1 MKEKVPSA
9 KDKTKQAE
17 KNPFPRL
24 CDVSSSV
31 VLGNKAQLGNRG
43 PSTGYEQR
51 LKGCPRPGAHLEAS
65 LVSRLSSLGS
75 GNKQWSSRETDG
87 PRSWEVNHCTHQLS
101 LLRNHH
107 TNNVLKSQA
116 RQQTLWGCN
125 MVCRN
130 RDARKVTWLT
140 VGVSRSHLKCGRV
153 IRCLCWKLKKKKKNL
168 PLPGK
173 PE

>member
-65 LVSRLSSLGS
+65 LVSRLSSLRS
-75 GNKQWSSRETDG
+75 GNKQ
-87 PRSWEVNHCTHQLS
+87 
-101 LLRNHH
+101 
-107 TNNVLKSQA
+107 
-116 RQQTLWGCN
+116 
-125 MVCRN
+125 
-130 RDARKVTWLT
+130 
-140 VGVSRSHLKCGRV
+140 
-153 IRCLCWKLKKKKKNL
+153 
-168 PLPGK
+168 
-173 PE
+173 